1 MGKNRSREIPS
12 EIEIIE
18 ISITKKQYEQK
29 QANLIKALLEIADRL
44 EKK

>member
-18 ISITKKQYEQK
+18 VNVTKKQYEQK
-29 QANLIKALLEIADRL
+29 QINLIKALIEIADML